1 MKLNNINDIDK
12 YDKIDLEIDTMY
24 DLMKYDKQ
32 LMLLLQH
39 LNSLKEINSN
49 FNIIIDNNDKA
60 LLIHSL
66 LCNLQYIKDTKK
78 QAHIATMPDYSK
90 KKPFRMRIIKH

>member
-12 YDKIDLEIDTMY
+12 YDKIDLEVDTMY

-39 LNSLKEINSN
+39 LNSLKGKT
-49 FNIIIDNNDKA
+49 IIGGRA
-60 LLIHSL
+60 GHRMV
-66 LCNLQYIKDTKK
+66 NL
-78 QAHIATMPDYSK
+78 
-90 KKPFRMRIIKH
+90 

>member
-12 YDKIDLEIDTMY
+12 YDKIDLEVDTMY

-39 LNSLKEINSN
+39 LNSLKETNSN
-49 FNIIIDNNDKA
+49 FNIIIDNSYKS
-60 LLIHSL
+60 LLIHL
-66 LCNLQYIKDTKK
+66 LLMHLQYIKDTKK